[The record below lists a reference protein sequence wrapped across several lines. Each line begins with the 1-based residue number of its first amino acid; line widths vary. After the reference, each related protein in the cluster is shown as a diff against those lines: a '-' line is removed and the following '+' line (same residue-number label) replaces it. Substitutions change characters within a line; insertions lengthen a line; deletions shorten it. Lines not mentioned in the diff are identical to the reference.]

1 MGPRY
6 APFDGGADVY
16 AGPVV
21 EALVRR
27 VEAGDA
33 VGRSQLIEVFTRS
46 DAERNQVLNVLAAS
60 AAAGSG
66 ASLEVLLSLI
76 DAHHLDRAAIR
87 RVLINNADVDDAHQ
101 DVLITVARKI
111 GNFRSESAFT
121 TWLHTVARNTAI
133 DQLRRAKDNQRLG
146 SELEVETYARRLS
159 SLVAQRSDL
168 SAAVGQLPDHYREMI
183 VLRDVEQRSY
193 SDIAAVLGI
202 EMNTVKSRISRARA
216 LLSKLVDVGD
226 LDPPANPID
235 AHG

>member
-1 MGPRY
+1 M
-6 APFDGGADVY
+6 
-16 AGPVV
+16 V

-33 VGRSQLIEVFTRS
+33 VGRTQLI
-46 DAERNQVLNVLAAS
+46 DAFANSEPERTQILNRLAAS

-66 ASLEVLLSLI
+66 NCLEVLLSLV
-76 DAHHLDRAAIR
+76 DTHHLDRPPIR
-87 RVLINNADVDDAHQ
+87 RVLVNNADVDDAHQ

-133 DQLRRAKDNQRLG
+133 DQLRRAKQTQHLG

-168 SAAVGQLPDHYREMI
+168 SAAVDRLPEHYREMI
-183 VLRDVEQRSY
+183 VLRDVEQRTY
-193 SDIAAVLGI
+193 GDIAELLGL

-216 LLSKLVDVGD
+216 LLSQLVDVGD
-226 LDPPANPID
+226 LDTPPSDQGAR
-235 AHG
+235 G